1 MLTWISQNIG
11 TLIVI
16 VILAAVVAAVIVK
29 IVKDKRQGKS
39 SCGHNCAHCA
49 MAGMCHEVQ
58 KKSKRKAAS

>member
-16 VILAAVVAAVIVK
+16 LVLAAAVTAVVVK

-58 KKSKRKAAS
+58 KKKRRAAS

>member
-1 MLTWISQNIG
+1 MLTWISQNFG

-49 MAGMCHEVQ
+49 MAGMCHKVQ
-58 KKSKRKAAS
+58 KKKRRAAS